1 MMVVGMSLLKD
12 LLIEVMSA
20 ERLSTYVP
28 TLLGRK
34 NLRCLATALCR
45 ASYSVQGEIFLLKII

>member
-1 MMVVGMSLLKD
+1 MGMSLLKD